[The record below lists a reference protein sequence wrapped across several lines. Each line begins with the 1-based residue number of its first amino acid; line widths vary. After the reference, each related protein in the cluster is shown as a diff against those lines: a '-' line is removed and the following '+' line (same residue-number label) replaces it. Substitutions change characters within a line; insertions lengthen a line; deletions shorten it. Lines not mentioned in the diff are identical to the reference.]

1 MGFFSLGTAIA
12 LRFNDTGFR
21 LRRNSHK
28 ADLISFTSIDKVK
41 MTNLAVVFMAA
52 AVLTERRALIRA
64 ANGAKHMLNRTAN
77 AAFAKN
83 AALDGGDRI
92 SH

>member
-1 MGFFSLGTAIA
+1 
-12 LRFNDTGFR
+12 
-21 LRRNSHK
+21 
-28 ADLISFTSIDKVK
+28 

-52 AVLTERRALIRA
+52 AVLTERRALITRR
-64 ANGAKHMLNRTAN
+64 KWSMLNRTAN
-77 AAFAKN
+77 AAFAQN